1 MLTFEGTKG
10 SEAIANIIFGDY
22 NPNGKLPITYPSSP
36 NGFLTYDYKPMEVYD
51 VNVVEWLYPFG
62 HGLSY
67 TNFAYS
73 NLRLSK
79 QEMNGAD
86 DKIQVSID
94 VRNTGSREGMQTVLM
109 YIHDEFGT
117 VSRPV
122 KQLKGFN
129 KQNYQAGELKTIT
142 FTLNIYDLSFI
153 NQHNH
158 RVAEAGSFRVY
169 VDDFN
174 GFETFQLK
182 STIEL
187 DKSSK
192 NSASGNSFFV
202 NGFSFVL
209 SLFISFY
216 KLF

>member
-1 MLTFEGTKG
+1 
-10 SEAIANIIFGDY
+10 
-22 NPNGKLPITYPSSP
+22 
-36 NGFLTYDYKPMEVYD
+36 MEVYD
-51 VNVVEWLYPFG
+51 VNIVEWLYPFG

-67 TNFAYS
+67 TSFTYS
-73 NLRLSK
+73 NLRLNK
-79 QEMNGAD
+79 RELNGAD

-94 VRNTGSREGMQTVLM
+94 VKNTGNLAGMETVLL

-129 KQNYQAGELKTIT
+129 KQNYLSGEQKTIT
-142 FTLNIYDLSFI
+142 FTLNMYDLSFI

-169 VDDFN
+169 VDGFN

-187 DKSSK
+187 DKPTK
-192 NSASGNSFFV
+192 NSASGNSFFSS
-202 NGFSFVL
+202 GFAFVL
-209 SLFISFY
+209 SVFIAFY
-216 KLF
+216 KVF

>member
-1 MLTFEGTKG
+1 MTLKGTKG

-36 NGFLTYDYKPMEVYD
+36 NGFLTYDYKPMETFD
-51 VNVVEWLYPFG
+51 VNIVEWLYPFG

-67 TNFAYS
+67 TNFTYS
-73 NLRLSK
+73 NLRLNK
-79 QEMNGAD
+79 REFNGAD
-86 DKIQVSID
+86 DNIQVSID
-94 VRNTGSREGMQTVLM
+94 VRNTGNREGMETVLL

-122 KQLKGFN
+122 KQLKAFN
-129 KQNYQAGELKTIT
+129 KQNYNAGEQKTIT

-153 NQHNH
+153 NQRNH

-169 VDDFN
+169 VDGFN

-182 STIEL
+182 STVEL
-187 DKSSK
+187 EKSSK
-192 NSASGNSFFV
+192 NSASDISLSV
-202 NGFSFVL
+202 KGFSFVL
-209 SLFISFY
+209 SVFIVIY